1 MPPPSVGG
9 SLVRMSRLRRPGA
22 AAPASGQDSRAA
34 ILGFIEAAEG
44 PVRVEDVA
52 EHVGL
57 HPNTVRGHLDL
68 LLAAGHISRIPDR
81 RTTRGRPHYLY
92 SAESSDTVRELAR
105 ALVGELEL
113 ASASEVARRAAAV
126 WAAAGPDV
134 SPAANPDEAVDVATA
149 VLSTL
154 GFDAVRNPVGDQ
166 ITLRTCPYA
175 DLVREHP
182 VICTIHAELLSEILA
197 RTGQPV
203 TVDALD
209 VFPRPGMCVAR
220 LHRADAEP
228 EWSVAPAPNQPGAQ
242 QARPDDIRPAKAGR
256 RSRGGK

>member
-1 MPPPSVGG
+1 
-9 SLVRMSRLRRPGA
+9 MSRLRRPA
-22 AAPASGQDSRAA
+22 AASTASGPDSRAT
-34 ILGFIEAAEG
+34 ILSFIEAADG
-44 PVRVEDVA
+44 PVRVEDIA

-105 ALVGELEL
+105 ALEDELEL

-134 SPAANPDEAVDVATA
+134 APASSPDEAVDVATD

-166 ITLRTCPYA
+166 ITLRTCPYL
-175 DLVREHP
+175 DLVRDHP
-182 VICTIHAELLSEILA
+182 VICTIHAELLSEILT

-209 VFPRPGMCVAR
+209 VFPRPGLCVAR
-220 LHRADAEP
+220 LHRPDAEP
-228 EWSVAPAPNQPGAQ
+228 EWSVALAPNQAGPGQ
-242 QARPDDIRPAKAGR
+242 PRPDDTRPANAGR
-256 RSRGGK
+256 RPRGGK